1 MVGRSDQVE
10 ALTPRSVI
18 SRTADRML
26 HRTALAGPQ
35 PVSAEAA
42 ALHAS
47 VPVVDLLLG
56 SAIMRPRFLGRRRRG
71 HADLPRLREG
81 GVDLVGLSIATRHPD
96 LRGTSSTPF
105 FWSQGL
111 PRSVLG
117 SDMAIAQAL
126 IDRIEGWARGSGEA
140 LRIVR
145 GREDLDLVGPAS
157 GWLGAFLGVQGG
169 HVLEGDVSNLE
180 RLHERG
186 VRMLALAHV
195 MDNALVGS
203 NTGAERGG
211 LKGLGREVIAECER
225 LGILVDL
232 AHMSNAGIREAL
244 PLLTR
249 PFVLSH
255 TGFTQ
260 LAGGGNR
267 RRRYSPGTRNLPSDE
282 ARLVAEAGGVIGVTL
297 STWLLGGDDLG
308 AVGRAFDLALEI
320 AGPTQVAIGSDM
332 DGGLRMVVDAAGM
345 PALTDELLRR
355 GHDTHTVEAVMGGN
369 ALRVLRAAYTDP
381 RATAAATGS
390 HTSTGVALS
399 KAGQP

>member
-1 MVGRSDQVE
+1 V
-10 ALTPRSVI
+10 TPRSVI
-18 SRTADRML
+18 SRTADRVL
-26 HRTALAGPQ
+26 HRTALPGSQ

-56 SAIMRPRFLGRRRRG
+56 SAIMRPRFLSRRRRG

-81 GVDLVGLSIATRHPD
+81 GVDMVGLSIATRHPD

-117 SDMAIAQAL
+117 SDMAIVEAL
-126 IDRIEGWARGSGEA
+126 IDRVEGWAVESKGR
-140 LRIVR
+140 LRIVLR
-145 GREDLDLVGPAS
+145 REELDLVGPGA

-169 HVLEGDVSNLE
+169 HVLEGDLSNLE

-203 NTGAERGG
+203 NTGAGRGG
-211 LKGLGREVIAECER
+211 LSGLGREVIAECER

-232 AHMSNAGIREAL
+232 AHMSNAGIRDSV

-255 TGFTQ
+255 TGFTE
-260 LAGGGNR
+260 LAGEESR
-267 RRRYSPGTRNLPSDE
+267 RRRYSPGTRNLPTDE
-282 ARLVAEAGGVIGVTL
+282 ARLVAEAGGVIGLTL
-297 STWLLGGDDLG
+297 STWLLGGDDLD
-308 AVGRAFDLALEI
+308 AVGRAFDLALDI
-320 AGPTQVAIGSDM
+320 AGPENVAIGSDM

-355 GHDTHTVEAVMGGN
+355 GHDPGTVAAVMGGN
-369 ALRVLRAAYTDP
+369 ALTVLKQVFQD
-381 RATAAATGS
+381 
-390 HTSTGVALS
+390 
-399 KAGQP
+399 

>member
-1 MVGRSDQVE
+1 MVRRGAQVE

-18 SRTADRML
+18 SRTADRVL
-26 HRTALAGPQ
+26 HRTALPGTRD
-35 PVSAEAA
+35 VSAEAA
-42 ALHAS
+42 ALHTS

-56 SAIMRPRFLGRRRRG
+56 SAIMRPRFLARRRRG

-117 SDMAIAQAL
+117 SDMAIAEAL
-126 IDRIEGWARGSGEA
+126 IDRIDGWALGSGGR

-145 GREDLDLVGPAS
+145 DVDALDQVRPGA

-169 HVLEGDVSNLE
+169 HVLEGEVANIG

-203 NTGAERGG
+203 NTGAGRGG
-211 LKGLGREVIAECER
+211 LSGLGRTVIAECER

-232 AHMSNAGIREAL
+232 AHMSAAGIRDSL

-249 PFVLSH
+249 RFVLSH
-255 TGFTQ
+255 TGFTA
-260 LAGGGNR
+260 LADGENR
-267 RRRYSPGTRNLPSDE
+267 GRRYSPGTRNLPSDE
-282 ARLVAEAGGVIGVTL
+282 ARMVAEAGGVIGLTL
-297 STWLLGGDDLG
+297 STWLLGGEDLD

-320 AGPTQVAIGSDM
+320 AGPEKVAIGSDM

-345 PALTDELLRR
+345 PAVTDELLRR
-355 GHDTHTVEAVMGGN
+355 GHDSETVAAVMGGN
-369 ALRVLRAAYTDP
+369 ALRVLRGTFG
-381 RATAAATGS
+381 TT
-390 HTSTGVALS
+390 
-399 KAGQP
+399 